1 MPNVQHSTK
10 KVYLIRCG
18 HCMIELFSTNS
29 FGFVYDQI
37 LFYMKKRHTNI
48 QFISILLLVIKCYS
62 PRRAV
67 AQQINFE
74 LLRTKMLLF
83 YFILGVML
91 GYIFSLNEV
100 SAIFIRKLDL
110 NLNKTVYQYTI
121 GLLVYSILGLYVTAR
136 VNPLNVL
143 FNVKQVY
150 QRSTYIFYWLIRLS

>member
-1 MPNVQHSTK
+1 
-10 KVYLIRCG
+10 
-18 HCMIELFSTNS
+18 MIELFSTNS

-110 NLNKTVYQYTI
+110 NLNKTVY
-121 GLLVYSILGLYVTAR
+121 
-136 VNPLNVL
+136 
-143 FNVKQVY
+143 
-150 QRSTYIFYWLIRLS
+150 